1 MRYEPRAKET
11 AGAMGRETPK
21 LSPWGT
27 KMVSLHGQS
36 WQMRRAGGQ
45 PVAERIRNE
54 GGDAPGDHRPGT
66 RETASG
72 KPDTE
77 RKGPQRGL
85 GIQIQVG
92 RESCHGPAGSA
103 NDFSRSDVAFAR
115 NGFAERAQN
124 GQHVGVRS
132 PIGTPHD
139 RGVGDALA
147 KKSCQVRAI
156 VLEFC
161 LDPGLSATCQTADS
175 GTKAVTECLT
185 WFWNEERWKQ

>member
-1 MRYEPRAKET
+1 MGTRGKC
-11 AGAMGRETPK
+11 AGQAGNQWQRGQ
-21 LSPWGT
+21 GT
-27 KMVSLHGQS
+27 KAATHQGTTGRAHGRQ
-36 WQMRRAGGQ
+36 QAGNQTRR
-45 PVAERIRNE
+45 E
-54 GGDAPGDHRPGT
+54 
-66 RETASG
+66 
-72 KPDTE
+72 
-77 RKGPQRGL
+77 GPQRGL

-92 RESCHGPAGSA
+92 RESCHGPAGA

-139 RGVGDALA
+139 RGVGDVLA
-147 KKSCQVRAI
+147 KKSSQVRAI